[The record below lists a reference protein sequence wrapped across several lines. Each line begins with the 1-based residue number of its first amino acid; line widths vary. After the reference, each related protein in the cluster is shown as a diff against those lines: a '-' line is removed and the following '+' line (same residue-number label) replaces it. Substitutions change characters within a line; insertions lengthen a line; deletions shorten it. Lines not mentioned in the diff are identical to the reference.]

1 VTPFAM
7 VGPGP
12 GHRGA
17 LCWRFAEPV
26 MVLSSASVGGGLGL
40 TPWLLNVGVHK
51 SYARM
56 DLDVHASEVAAR
68 LNLRGPGATLLTA
81 ADVTRVQTRFED
93 GVRVDATVGITS
105 PTWAAD
111 RNGGFTLWKPGTINI
126 VVQLPVRLTDAA
138 LVNVVMTVTEAKTQA
153 LAEAGVPGTG
163 TASDAVAITCPTSGV
178 GDLFGGPRSLWGV
191 RAALAVYDAVLA
203 GSQTRDA

>member
-1 VTPFAM
+1 M

-26 MVLSSASVGGGLGL
+26 AMLSSASVGGGLGVIS
-40 TPWLLNVGVHK
+40 WLLNVGVHK

-56 DLDVHASEVAAR
+56 DLDVHAGEVAGSFD
-68 LNLRGPGATLLTA
+68 LDGHGATLLTA
-81 ADVTRVQTRFED
+81 ADVTRVQTRVEED
-93 GVRVDATVGITS
+93 VRADATVGITS

-111 RNGGFTLWKPGTINI
+111 RTGGFTPWAPGTINI
-126 VVQLPVRLTDAA
+126 VVQLPVRLPDAA
-138 LVNVVMTVTEAKTQA
+138 LVNIVMTVTEAKTQA
-153 LAEAGVPGTG
+153 LTEAGVPGTG
-163 TASDAVAITCPTSGV
+163 TASDAVAITCPTSGA
-178 GDLFGGPRSLWGV
+178 GDMFGGPRSLWGG

-203 GSQTRDA
+203 GSAEWASARS